1 MKTLQAKVSEVTL
14 IKGTTV
20 MPYKATTKQTN
31 PNFCQ
36 YYGPKG
42 GTTKPEPNR
51 GKSYCF
57 PTNGEDV

>member
-20 MPYKATTKQTN
+20 VPYKMPNKQTN

-51 GKSYCF
+51 GK
-57 PTNGEDV
+57 

>member
-1 MKTLQAKVSEVTL
+1 MKALQAKVSELTI
-14 IKGTTV
+14 IKGTSTV
-20 MPYKATTKQTN
+20 PYKTLNKQTN

-51 GKSYCF
+51 G
-57 PTNGEDV
+57 